1 MSKDLRSYLKSLEHI
16 PGEIMKIKEEV
27 DPIYEITG
35 LVVELEKRK
44 QYPVLYFEQVK
55 GYEIPVV
62 TNVLATRQR
71 AASALDTT
79 SDKLSDTILEREK
92 KLLKPK
98 HVSSGPVKDVI
109 LKGDDVNLYSL
120 PILTH
125 FEQDVGPYITAG
137 NMVAKNP
144 DNRNRDLS
152 FKRLQLKGRDKLG
165 TSFHSRRYMWHFQ
178 KSAEEQGK
186 PLEIAIII
194 GVHPTLFLSSQWRGS
209 MSIDDYE
216 VAGGLMNEPL
226 EIVKCETVDLE
237 VPANAEIVL
246 EGEVL
251 PKVREKEGPFGESSG
266 YASDASTNHV
276 VKIKAIT
283 HRKNPIYQDITPG
296 FQAEHKLIPVVI
308 TEPHLREFLLQK
320 VPTVKAVSYTES
332 APSRYHCY
340 ISMKKMFDGQPR
352 QAIFAALAW
361 DKRTKLVVVVDD
373 DIDVYNEREV
383 LWAIATRMQPDEDV
397 FIIPKGQGNLLDPS
411 SYIRG
416 GISGKMG
423 IDATKPLKGWPAKRL
438 TIPKEVSNNII
449 GRFKL

>member
-1 MSKDLRSYLKSLEHI
+1 MSKDLRSYLQTLELI
-16 PGEIMKIKEEV
+16 PGEVMKVKEEV
-27 DPIYEITG
+27 DPIHEITG
-35 LVVELEKRK
+35 LVVELERKKR
-44 QYPVLYFEQVK
+44 YPVLYFEHVK
-55 GYEIPVV
+55 GYDIPVV
-62 TNVLATRQR
+62 TNVLATRER
-71 AASALDTT
+71 MAIALNTT
-79 SDKLSDTILEREK
+79 REKLSDTILEMEK
-92 KLLKPK
+92 NLLKPR
-98 HVSSGPVKDVI
+98 HVSSGPVKDII
-109 LKGDDVNLYSL
+109 LTEDDVNLYSL

-144 DNRNRDLS
+144 DTRIRDLS
-152 FKRLQLKGRDKLG
+152 FKRLQLKGKDKLG

-178 KSAEEQGK
+178 KRAEEQGN

-194 GVHPTLFLSSQWRGS
+194 GVHPTTSLSSQWRGP
-209 MSIDDYE
+209 MSVDDYE

-251 PKVREKEGPFGESSG
+251 PNVREPEGPFGESSG

-283 HRKNPIYQDITPG
+283 HRENPIYQDITPG
-296 FQAEHKLIPVVI
+296 FQAEHKLIPVVM

-340 ISMKKMFDGQPR
+340 ISMKKMFKGQPR
-352 QAIFAALAW
+352 QVIFAALAW

-383 LWAIATRMQPDEDV
+383 LWAIATRMQPDEDI

-411 SYIRG
+411 SFIRG

-423 IDATKPLKGWPAKRL
+423 IDATKPLEGWTAERL
-438 TIPKEVSNNII
+438 TIPKETSDKIKEKF
-449 GRFKL
+449 GL